1 MNVTTEITV
10 AEGIQVVEEKSVV
23 ATFRV
28 NGLPTVTHPSIGDDM
43 SDGVTIN
50 ESNQKEYSAPYY
62 REYDEC
68 SIVEGDKMEF
78 ISAITNPNGDME
90 VTVAKD
96 FTNKSDVEIE
106 RYMSK
111 ISTLA
116 LLDNISGQLYHLN
129 VVELGGCIIGE

>member
-1 MNVTTEITV
+1 MTNQQIE
-10 AEGIQVVEEKSVV
+10 VVEEKSVV

-43 SDGVTIN
+43 SDGVIIT
-50 ESNQKEYSAPYY
+50 EANQKEYSAPYY
-62 REYDEC
+62 REDDEC
-68 SIVEGDKMEF
+68 SIIEGDEMEF
-78 ISAITNPNGDME
+78 ISAITNPNEVME

-96 FTNKSDVEIE
+96 FNNKSDEEIE

-116 LLDNISGQLYHLN
+116 LNDNISGQLYHLN
-129 VVELGGCIIGE
+129 VVELGGCVIDY